1 MPTGDLA
8 GDPLRVATFISD
20 AKKADLVGFLAQC
33 GELHA
38 GTLPALRTA
47 AGFYGMAQPLRAAA
61 ALAALKRGAD
71 PPLGVVRSHDQRE
84 QLGDLRAGPGSSV
97 SSSAKSS
104 SSGSSPSSS
113 AVGDGAG
120 DHLAERVPL
129 C

>member
-1 MPTGDLA
+1 MPASDLA
-8 GDPLRVATFISD
+8 GDHLRVATFLSD
-20 AKKADLVGFLAQC
+20 AKKADLVVFLAQC

-84 QLGDLRAGPGSSV
+84 QLGDLRAGPGSSL

-113 AVGDGAG
+113 AVGDDA
-120 DHLAERVPL
+120 DHDLGV
-129 C
+129 

>member
-8 GDPLRVATFISD
+8 GDLLRVAAFLSD

-97 SSSAKSS
+97 SSSEAGVA
-104 SSGSSPSSS
+104 SGVFSWRDSRATSCRE
-113 AVGDGAG
+113 D
-120 DHLAERVPL
+120 L
-129 C
+129 